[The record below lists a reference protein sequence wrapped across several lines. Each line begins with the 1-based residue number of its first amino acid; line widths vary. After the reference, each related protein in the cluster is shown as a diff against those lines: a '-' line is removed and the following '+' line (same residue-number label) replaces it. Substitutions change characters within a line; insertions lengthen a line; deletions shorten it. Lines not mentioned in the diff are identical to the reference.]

1 MPDHTHRRWS
11 LWQPLFASLAAA
23 VSLTV
28 QAQALPVMIVQ
39 PHPVEQTLPADALVE
54 AVNQATVA
62 AQVSGRV
69 VEVHVDAGQAVRK
82 GDLLMKIDA
91 REASEVAAGASAQY
105 VNARAHYQHAEPA
118 SAGFRQSGC
127 SRQGESRS

>member
-1 MPDHTHRRWS
+1 MPDHPHRRRS
-11 LWQPLFASLAAA
+11 LWQPLLASLAAA

-28 QAQALPVMIVQ
+28 GAQALPVMVVQ
-39 PHPVEQTLPADALVE
+39 SHPVELKLPADALVE

-91 REASEVAAGASAQY
+91 REASEVA
-105 VNARAHYQHAEPA
+105 PA
-118 SAGFRQSGC
+118 PRRYTSTRKPTISE
-127 SRQGESRS
+127 R